1 MKPKSAPR
9 CLVALAIAP
18 LATAATSDATSS
30 FFFAETLN
38 YLLRSPGTTNPIN
51 LKTDVLDTEE
61 AHSLRRSWQPP
72 NGRQSAAAG

>member
-38 YLLRSPGTTNPIN
+38 YLLLLLGPPNPIN
-51 LKTDVLDTEE
+51 LKANMLDTEE